1 MLVNGG
7 GAVTLQFQRSPF
19 KALTRTSYIPWNQIH
34 VIEPVVMASS
44 GGAGI
49 SWAEEDTSLKL
60 SYSEPCLPH
69 HFDKMKPLLFS
80 SHQPSWH
87 QGPPYQ
93 RTIFADSGVV
103 QEAVQV
109 PGAWE
114 SAGGARAW
122 AQAAQG
128 AQGPQ
133 AWERLAA
140 AAQRRVWLEAPP
152 RLSVQEGASWAR
164 PSWRE
169 APSRGWRSRRLGQWW
184 KAGSWKAALV
194 AWRAVGAAWGRW

>member
-44 GGAGI
+44 GGVGI

-80 SHQPSWH
+80 SHQPSRS
-87 QGPPYQ
+87 QN
-93 RTIFADSGVV
+93 R
-103 QEAVQV
+103 
-109 PGAWE
+109 
-114 SAGGARAW
+114 
-122 AQAAQG
+122 
-128 AQGPQ
+128 
-133 AWERLAA
+133 
-140 AAQRRVWLEAPP
+140 
-152 RLSVQEGASWAR
+152 
-164 PSWRE
+164 
-169 APSRGWRSRRLGQWW
+169 SRGKKGKWIVGTVNNQFKLWIISVPTAYVPMTVKWR
-184 KAGSWKAALV
+184 K
-194 AWRAVGAAWGRW
+194 

>member
-44 GGAGI
+44 GGVGI

-109 PGAWE
+109 PG
-114 SAGGARAW
+114 SDIITIIIIIIMCRCP
-122 AQAAQG
+122 
-128 AQGPQ
+128 GPRCT
-133 AWERLAA
+133 WSTT
-140 AAQRRVWLEAPP
+140 PP
-152 RLSVQEGASWAR
+152 PPPP
-164 PSWRE
+164 PSPPCTSGSHHTWC
-169 APSRGWRSRRLGQWW
+169 PTTCTGSISR
-184 KAGSWKAALV
+184 
-194 AWRAVGAAWGRW
+194 